1 MKSLSIKNR
10 CLLNSKIEIRNPKQI
25 RMSNDQN
32 FQRFKHL
39 NFEFRNTCF
48 EITLPNFEIGDKVW
62 S

>member
-32 FQRFKHL
+32 FKRFKHL
-39 NFEFRNTCF
+39 NLGF
-48 EITLPNFEIGDKVW
+48 
-62 S
+62 